1 MTQVRRQ
8 RTLGRLLLLL
18 AIAVATP
25 PIVGCGP
32 SYRQLRREGQQAMI
46 GGAYGPA
53 RILFAQAEEKRPRR
67 ARNLYDLGNCS
78 VMLAKDR
85 FTQRN
90 HPAAM
95 RELDEAVDYFNAS
108 IDAHPGFTPS
118 IEGKS
123 VALKLRGQF
132 DEALRTAEWAATFVG
147 PSAKQYVFL
156 ANELEERGDA
166 DGALLRYRQA
176 VSLEPKNYQLHLTFA
191 RFLLRHNNEPAAVF
205 HLQAAY
211 RLDPSD
217 TWVADELAQRGA
229 IPTLAADRPAD
240 ASQR

>member
-18 AIAVATP
+18 AIAVPIP
-25 PIVGCGP
+25 PIIGCGP

-95 RELDEAVDYFNAS
+95 RELQSTF
-108 IDAHPGFTPS
+108 GFTCFDRS
-118 IEGKS
+118 VGLAGLR
-123 VALKLRGQF
+123 VAL
-132 DEALRTAEWAATFVG
+132 AELSAHRDAA
-147 PSAKQYVFL
+147 
-156 ANELEERGDA
+156 
-166 DGALLRYRQA
+166 
-176 VSLEPKNYQLHLTFA
+176 
-191 RFLLRHNNEPAAVF
+191 
-205 HLQAAY
+205 
-211 RLDPSD
+211 
-217 TWVADELAQRGA
+217 
-229 IPTLAADRPAD
+229 
-240 ASQR
+240 